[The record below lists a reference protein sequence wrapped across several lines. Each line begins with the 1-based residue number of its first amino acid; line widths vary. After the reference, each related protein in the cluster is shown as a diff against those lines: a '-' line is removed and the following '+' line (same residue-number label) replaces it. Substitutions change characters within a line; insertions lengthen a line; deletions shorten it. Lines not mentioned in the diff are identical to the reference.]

1 MVSLGVNIDHVA
13 TVREARKTNEPDPV
27 WAATLAE
34 LGGADAIT
42 IHLREDRRHIQER
55 DLRVLK
61 ESVAVPINL
70 ELACSEDV
78 LAIACDARPYQATLV
93 PERREEVT
101 TEGGL
106 DVAGMRGKV
115 EAAIGRLKDAG
126 IVVSLFLDPDRR
138 QIEAGAELG
147 VDAIELHT
155 GAYAHATLR
164 HNAQQTQAELQTL
177 IDSGKRIRD
186 AGITLIAGHGLT
198 YRNVKPVAAI
208 EGMHELNIGH
218 SIIARAIMVGLEQA
232 VRDMKRLIS

>member
-1 MVSLGVNIDHVA
+1 LPLLGVNIDHVA

-42 IHLREDRRHIQER
+42 VHLREDRRHIQER
-55 DLRVLK
+55 DLRVLV

-70 ELACSEDV
+70 ELACAEDV
-78 LAIACDARPYQATLV
+78 LTIACDSGPYQATLV

-106 DVAGMRGKV
+106 DVAG
-115 EAAIGRLKDAG
+115 GRKRVADAVKRLQDAG
-126 IVVSLFLDPDRR
+126 IKVSLFLDPVEA
-138 QIEAGAELG
+138 QLAAGAELG

-155 GAYAHATLR
+155 GAYAHASAK
-164 HNAQQTQAELQTL
+164 HNAEAELATL
-177 IDSGKRIRD
+177 LA
-186 AGITLIAGHGLT
+186 AGRQVRAAGLLLHAGHGLT
-198 YRNVKPVAAI
+198 YRNVKPIAAI
-208 EGMHELNIGH
+208 PEMRELNIGH

-232 VRDMKRLIS
+232 VRDMKRLVSG

>member
-1 MVSLGVNIDHVA
+1 LPLLGVNIDHVA

-42 IHLREDRRHIQER
+42 VHLREDRRHIQER
-55 DLRVLK
+55 DLRVLR

-70 ELACSEDV
+70 ELACAEDV
-78 LAIACDARPYQATLV
+78 LAIACATRPFQATLV
-93 PERREEVT
+93 PERREEIT

-106 DVAGMRGKV
+106 DVVRGRRRV
-115 EAAIGRLKDAG
+115 SEAVKRLKDAG
-126 IVVSLFLDPDRR
+126 IVVSLFLDPEQA
-138 QIEAGAELG
+138 QIAVGAELR

-155 GAYAHATLR
+155 GAYAHASAN
-164 HNAQQTQAELQTL
+164 HNAEAELETL
-177 IDSGKRIRD
+177 HGAARQVR
-186 AGITLIAGHGLT
+186 AGGLLLHAGHGLT

-208 EGMHELNIGH
+208 DDMKELNIGH

-232 VRDMKRLIS
+232 VRDMKRLVA

>member
-1 MVSLGVNIDHVA
+1 MAILGVNIDHVA

-27 WAATLAE
+27 WAAALAE

-70 ELACSEDV
+70 ELACTDEV
-78 LAIACDARPYQATLV
+78 LAIACETTPHQATLV

-106 DVAGMRGKV
+106 DVVGSLSKV
-115 EAAIGRLKDAG
+115 ADAVRRLQDAG
-126 IVVSLFLDPDRR
+126 IVVSLFLDPDAA
-138 QIEAGAELG
+138 QIEAGVKLG

-155 GAYAHATLR
+155 GTYAQASLR
-164 HNAQQTQAELQTL
+164 HNLEQTQSAFQTL
-177 IDSGKRIRD
+177 IAASKQVRD
-186 AGITLIAGHGLT
+186 AGATLNAGHGLT

-208 EGMHELNIGH
+208 DQMHELNIGH

-232 VRDMKRLIS
+232 VRDMKRLIG

>member
-1 MVSLGVNIDHVA
+1 LARLGVNIDHVA

-34 LGGADAIT
+34 LGGADGIT

-55 DLRVLK
+55 DLRILM

-70 ELACSEDV
+70 ELACADDV
-78 LAIACDARPYQATLV
+78 LKIACATTPYQATLV

-106 DVAGMRGKV
+106 DVAGSQSKV
-115 EAAIGRLKDAG
+115 RDAVRRLKDAG
-126 IVVSLFLDPDRR
+126 IIVSLFLDPDPK
-138 QIEAGAELG
+138 QLDAGVALG
-147 VDAIELHT
+147 VNAIELHT

-164 HNAQQTQAELQTL
+164 HNTEQTNAALDALTRAGERT
-177 IDSGKRIRD
+177 RA
-186 AGITLIAGHGLT
+186 AGITLNAGHGLT
-198 YRNVKPVAAI
+198 YRNVKPIASI
-208 EGMHELNIGH
+208 DGMRELNIGH